1 MATAGQ
7 RAAARAAKYVGT
19 SEQPP
24 GSNRGPQV
32 SRWQEPWGMGT
43 GWPWC
48 GAAAAAWVAY
58 GITGRESDVYDPR
71 LGNPPIGHPSTA
83 VMADRARAQGAV
95 IPHPVPG
102 AFIIWPGKHVEVCA
116 DYSPDGRTVV
126 TYGGNTGDAVR
137 RQVRAYGRGTGTIIA
152 APPAIRA
159 GSTPAP
165 RGGRRY
171 YVEDVGA
178 AKRTRLHGPWRVK
191 AWRERVIARLPKA
204 DRDRVRRV
212 RVRGRYGYE
221 IGPRRVYGPWATA
234 AARDRAAK
242 ALANRLGRPVRRFSL
257 PPAKAKGAKA
267 SALGK
272 TT

>member
-1 MATAGQ
+1 MTAGQ
-7 RAAARAAKYVGT
+7 RAAERATKYVGT

-48 GAAAAAWVAY
+48 GAFAAAMTAY
-58 GITGRESDVYDPR
+58 GITGRESDVHDPR

-83 VMADRARAQGAV
+83 VMAQRAKDQGAIV
-95 IPHPVPG
+95 KNPLPG
-102 AFIIWPGKHVEVCA
+102 SFLIWPGRHVEVCA
-116 DYSPDGRTVV
+116 DYSPDGKHVV
-126 TYGGNTGDAVR
+126 TVGGNTGDAVR
-137 RQVRAYGRGTGTIIA
+137 RQVRAYGPGTGTIIA

-159 GSTPAP
+159 GSTDAP

-178 AKRTRLHGPWRVK
+178 KKRTKSYGPWRVK
-191 AWRERVIARLPKA
+191 AWRERAISRLPA
-204 DRDRVRRV
+204 ATQARVRRV
-212 RVRGRYGYE
+212 RVGRKFSFE
-221 IGPRRVYGPWATA
+221 IGPRRVYGPWATPA
-234 AARDRAAK
+234 MRDNAAK
-242 ALANRLGRPVRRFSL
+242 LLANRLGRPVRRFSL
-257 PPAKAKGAKA
+257 PPAKTSVKA